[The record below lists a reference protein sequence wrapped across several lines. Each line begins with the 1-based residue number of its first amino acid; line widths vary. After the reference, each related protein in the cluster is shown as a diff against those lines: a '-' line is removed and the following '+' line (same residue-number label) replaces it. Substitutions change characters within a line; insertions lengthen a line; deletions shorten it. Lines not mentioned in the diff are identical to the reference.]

1 MDISSNLKLPPLS
14 QLNIG
19 NSYNLKNES
28 FISNNENSLN
38 PDELNETVRMETD
51 DEGEYE
57 APRTLESYEIVRTL
71 GRGNFGLVEL
81 AKVKGTGQLVALKTI
96 YVKDPQL
103 LEQTNKELAAL
114 EEISTP
120 SCHPFLICYYG
131 HYYDAFNNRMLIETE
146 FIDGTDL
153 DVWSD
158 NYIKKRN
165 YKALHH
171 NLVLLTIDLCK
182 ALNYIH
188 GKNIIHRD
196 IKPGNILITV
206 QGVPKLVDF
215 GLSCEANA
223 CPTKTPN
230 LSVTCCIAGSGTPI
244 YLAPETALYKENFF
258 ASDVWSLGATL
269 YKAAMGTFCFPVR
282 DSNNVQA
289 VLQEVAYSEP
299 YKLNTP
305 NIVLNQAVNACLIK
319 NPLNRLT
326 VPQLLQFV
334 SSNRF

>member
-19 NSYNLKNES
+19 NSYNSNEA
-28 FISNNENSLN
+28 ENSN
-38 PDELNETVRMETD
+38 DLNETVRMEID
-51 DEGEYE
+51 DEDDYE
-57 APRTLESYEIVRTL
+57 APRTLESYDIIKTL

-81 AKVKGTGQLVALKTI
+81 ARVKNTGQLVALKTI

-103 LEQTNKELAAL
+103 LEQTNKELLAL

-131 HYYDAFNNRMLIETE
+131 HYYDAFNKRMLIETE

-165 YKALHH
+165 YRALHH
-171 NLVLLTIDLCK
+171 NLILLTIDLCK
-182 ALNYIH
+182 ALSYIH

-196 IKPGNILITV
+196 IKPGNILITI
-206 QGVPKLVDF
+206 QGVPKIVDF
-215 GLSCEANA
+215 GLSCFSKT

-230 LSVTCCIAGSGTPI
+230 LSVTCCYASSGTPI
-244 YLAPETALYKENFF
+244 YLAPETVLYNENFF
-258 ASDVWSLGATL
+258 ASDVWSLGGTL
-269 YKAAMGTFCFPVR
+269 YKAATGTFCFPVR
-282 DSNNVQA
+282 DPNSVQS
-289 VLQEVAYSEP
+289 VLQEVAYTDP
-299 YKLNTP
+299 YRLNTG
-305 NIVLNQAVNACLIK
+305 NFVLDQAVNSCLIK
-319 NPLNRLT
+319 NPLNRIT
-326 VPQLLQFV
+326 VPALLQFV
-334 SSNRF
+334 LSNRF